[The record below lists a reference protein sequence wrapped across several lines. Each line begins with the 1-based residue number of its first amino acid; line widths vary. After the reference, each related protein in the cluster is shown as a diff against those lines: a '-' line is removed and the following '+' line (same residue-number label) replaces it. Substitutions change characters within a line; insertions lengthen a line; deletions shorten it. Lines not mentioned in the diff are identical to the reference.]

1 MLLVGAATKSRV
13 FAPTRAN
20 SRTIHHKLPRCS
32 YSAVMSER
40 APGRPQ
46 EFTDRITK
54 AVRLDPELNQRLK
67 EEARRRNVS
76 ANLLIN
82 AAVEDYLNRL
92 IPLDEVLRT
101 G

>member
-1 MLLVGAATKSRV
+1 MLLVGAATNTREI
-13 FAPTRAN
+13 APARAK
-20 SRTIHHKLPRCS
+20 SRTIHHILLRCS
-32 YSAVMSER
+32 YAAVMSER

-46 EFTDRITK
+46 EFSDRITK

-67 EEARRRNVS
+67 EEARSRNVS

-101 G
+101 A